1 MPRFGPHPDRRPA
14 VVTGASS
21 GIGRATAVA
30 LAAAGHP
37 VALGAR
43 RIDRC
48 EEAAAEIRATGGEA
62 VALTLDLLEE
72 ASVIEFVAGAADA
85 LGPIEVVVSNAGDV
99 RPVTAVGAQP
109 AEFARQIGVNLLGP
123 QCLVH
128 HLVPDMIERGRG
140 DVVLVTS
147 EVARHP
153 RPHMAA
159 YVASKAGLEGFG
171 DAMRMELEGSGV
183 RVGLVRPGPSRTEQG
198 TSWDHEELVEAMA
211 AWERWGLLR
220 HGGSLRPQ
228 EVAAAVVAV
237 VSAPRGANLALIEV
251 QPEAPA
257 PAQPSEVAD
266 R

>member
-1 MPRFGPHPDRRPA
+1 MPRFDPHPDRRPA

-21 GIGRATAVA
+21 GIGRAVA
-30 LAAAGHP
+30 IAFGAAGHP

-43 RIDRC
+43 RLNRC
-48 EEAAAEIRATGGEA
+48 EAAAAEIRAAGGEA
-62 VALTLDLLEE
+62 VALPLDLLDEGSVSAFSE
-72 ASVIEFVAGAADA
+72 AATEQ

-99 RPVTAVGAQP
+99 QPATAVGAEP
-109 AEFARQIGVNLLGP
+109 AEFARQVGVNLLGP
-123 QCLVH
+123 QRLVH
-128 HLVPDMIERGRG
+128 HLVPGMIERGRG

-198 TSWDHEELVEAMA
+198 TTWSHDEVVEVMA
-211 AWERWGLLR
+211 AWERWGVLR
-220 HGGSLRPQ
+220 HGGYLRPQ
-228 EVAAAVVAV
+228 DVAAAVMAV
-237 VSAPRGANLALIEV
+237 VSAPRGTNLALVEV
-251 QPEAPA
+251 QPEAPT
-257 PAQPSEVAD
+257 QTKDGS